1 MTHEIAGYCVAALAA
16 IGGTSALEGLKVQTH
31 HFGPSGAVV
40 TFSTKSTREL
50 SLISQ
55 SLTREVENL
64 ANKWSLSYFIEKNR
78 SETGLE
84 FMML

>member
-16 IGGTSALEGLKVQTH
+16 ISSTLALEGLKVQTH
-31 HFGPSGAVV
+31 HFGADGAVV

-50 SLISQ
+50 SLVSQ

-64 ANKWSLSYFIEKNR
+64 AIKWSLTYFIERNR

-84 FMML
+84 FMIL

>member
-16 IGGTSALEGLKVQTH
+16 IGGTLALEGLKVQTH

-50 SLISQ
+50 SLISS
-55 SLTREVENL
+55 SLTREIENL
-64 ANKWSLSYFIEKNR
+64 ANKWSLTYFIEKNR
-78 SETGLE
+78 SDSGLE

>member
-16 IGGTSALEGLKVQTH
+16 ISSALALEGLKVQTH
-31 HFGPSGAVV
+31 HFGPNGAVV

-50 SLISQ
+50 SLIS
-55 SLTREVENL
+55 SRLTREIEGL
-64 ANKWSLSYFIEKNR
+64 STKWGLSYFIEKNH

-84 FMML
+84 FMLL

>member
-16 IGGTSALEGLKVQTH
+16 ISSTLALDGLKVQTH
-31 HFGPSGAVV
+31 HFGPNGAVV

-78 SETGLE
+78 SDSGLE

>member
-16 IGGTSALEGLKVQTH
+16 ISSTLALEGLKVQTH

-50 SLISQ
+50 SLIS
-55 SLTREVENL
+55 SRLTREIENL
-64 ANKWSLSYFIEKNR
+64 ANKWSLTYFIEKNR
-78 SETGLE
+78 SDSGLE